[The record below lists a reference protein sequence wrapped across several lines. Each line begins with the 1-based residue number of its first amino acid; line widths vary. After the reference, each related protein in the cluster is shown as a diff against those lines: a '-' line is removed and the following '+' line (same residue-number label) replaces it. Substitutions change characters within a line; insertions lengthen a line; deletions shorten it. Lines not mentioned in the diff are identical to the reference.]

1 MLDDSVNDIA
11 FINLHDVDNDNKLY
25 DKLNIDSNIILS
37 QYKRIGRRKRN
48 KTRQQ
53 RKFQG

>member
-11 FINLHDVDNDNKLY
+11 FINLNDVDNDNKLY
-25 DKLNIDSNIILS
+25 DKLNTDSNIILS